1 MRLWPSPRIALSAL
15 ACGLALALAF
25 ELSGGR
31 LWIGYSPIAA
41 HRDATMKSGPNSV
54 LPDFGMSAEASLY
67 SDIVDRP
74 LFSPTRMR
82 APTQIVTAA
91 PEPAKSSIRRGLYQ
105 LTGVTDLGLIK
116 IAHLREV
123 ATNRVRS
130 VREGDALQE
139 LTVKTITATQITLAY
154 EGNVDLI
161 ELPKFTPSGRIPVP
175 APAQPPSPLQ
185 AQAQPPPTP
194 QAQTPLIPAVAVA
207 TAPVFAGAGSVSA
220 SALSQ
225 TPAPLVAESREQAA
239 LRQAAAQAWGGKM

>member
-1 MRLWPSPRIALSAL
+1 MRFWTSPRVALSAL
-15 ACGLALALAF
+15 ACVLALALAF
-25 ELSGGR
+25 KLSGGR
-31 LWIGYSPIAA
+31 LWIAYAPIEAR
-41 HRDATMKSGPNSV
+41 RDTAIKSGQSAV

-67 SDIVDRP
+67 GDIVERP

-139 LTVKTITATQITLAY
+139 LTVKKITANQITLAY
-154 EGNVDLI
+154 AGDLDLV

-175 APAQPPSPLQ
+175 APAQPPSPPQ
-185 AQAQPPPTP
+185 AQAPPPTP
-194 QAQTPLIPAVAVA
+194 PAQTPLIPAVAVA
-207 TAPVFAGAGSVSA
+207 TAPVFAGAGPVSA
-220 SALSQ
+220 SALGQ
-225 TPAPLVAESREQAA
+225 PAAPVVAESREQAA
-239 LRQAAAQAWGGKM
+239 ARQATVQAWGGKM